1 MSEANLRSMPLAD
14 RGSRGNEVPLAS
26 NRFRVSGIVSLWLT
40 KDLLALTGA
49 FEKLLGL
56 MKEKIGSE
64 GDLFFT
70 KFVPVAFK
78 NSCPIF
84 STRPCVG
91 REKIQAEKFE
101 SWLGFQSVR
110 QGLTLLNKPTQ

>member
-26 NRFRVSGIVSLWLT
+26 NRFRVSGIVSRRLT
-40 KDLLALTGA
+40 KDLLALQKV

-56 MKEKIGSE
+56 MEEKIGSE

-70 KFVPVAFK
+70 EFVPIAFK
-78 NSCPIF
+78 N
-84 STRPCVG
+84 
-91 REKIQAEKFE
+91 
-101 SWLGFQSVR
+101 
-110 QGLTLLNKPTQ
+110 LL

>member
-26 NRFRVSGIVSLWLT
+26 NRFRVSGIVSRRLT

-56 MKEKIGSE
+56 MEEKIGSE
-64 GDLFFT
+64 GDLFLRNLSQLRSKT
-70 KFVPVAFK
+70 PVQF
-78 NSCPIF
+78 F
-84 STRPCVG
+84 RLDTCVG
-91 REKIQAEKFE
+91 QEKIQAE
-101 SWLGFQSVR
+101 
-110 QGLTLLNKPTQ
+110 